1 MPDGM
6 SQPLFSAVSLFFSVF
21 SYGPGSQLPLGKE
34 TVFPPSWL
42 EPAPSILFG
51 AGGLYLFAEKVGWLW
66 ELQGWSEHHPRA
78 AVWLRRV
85 GLIT

>member
-1 MPDGM
+1 
-6 SQPLFSAVSLFFSVF
+6 
-21 SYGPGSQLPLGKE
+21 
-34 TVFPPSWL
+34 
-42 EPAPSILFG
+42 
-51 AGGLYLFAEKVGWLW
+51 LW